1 MKWNKQLQWVFWPE
15 NKNGQG
21 LERKRLEYQRQVI
34 PGEKD
39 VKGLKGISKEC
50 EDFFG

>member
-1 MKWNKQLQWVFWPE
+1 MDFWAE
-15 NKNGQG
+15 NKNGHG
-21 LERKRLEYQRQVI
+21 LERKRLEDQRQGI